1 MKNQAFPDW
10 GWRLVQLS
18 RSLWQRDNLWMFKSG
33 LDSERQIDPKN
44 LLFLLDLQIKTKHN
58 KSCDEMWGGWKLSMK
73 IWRDQKFS
81 KMQEENHRV
90 TVKNLLITATV
101 ESEGSET
108 ENRNLNK
115 PPIHL
120 RDKTETK
127 TSLLTAGLGESYY
140 KCKHKNTNGGE
151 ILKKNIYIFSL
162 SAMKSILP
170 KLNNL

>member
-1 MKNQAFPDW
+1 
-10 GWRLVQLS
+10 
-18 RSLWQRDNLWMFKSG
+18 
-33 LDSERQIDPKN
+33 
-44 LLFLLDLQIKTKHN
+44 
-58 KSCDEMWGGWKLSMK
+58 
-73 IWRDQKFS
+73 
-81 KMQEENHRV
+81 MQEENHRV

-101 ESEGSET
+101 ESEGSKT

-120 RDKTETK
+120 RHKTETK

-140 KCKHKNTNGGE
+140 KCEHITQTE
-151 ILKKNIYIFSL
+151 VISKKKKKKKIFSL

>member
-1 MKNQAFPDW
+1 M
-10 GWRLVQLS
+10 R
-18 RSLWQRDNLWMFKSG
+18 
-33 LDSERQIDPKN
+33 
-44 LLFLLDLQIKTKHN
+44 
-58 KSCDEMWGGWKLSMK
+58 CGGGESFQWKYVET
-73 IWRDQKFS
+73 QKFS

-120 RDKTETK
+120 RHKTETK

-140 KCKHKNTNGGE
+140 KCKHINKNGGE
-151 ILKKNIYIFSL
+151 IIKKKKKKNIFTLGNEIHFT
-162 SAMKSILP
+162 KT
-170 KLNNL
+170 